1 MALEQSVFVE
11 AASAEDNIPIGTLC
25 LLQMAAAV
33 DTSSVLFGYTMATL
47 RPDEL
52 QLDQSE

>member
-1 MALEQSVFVE
+1 MALERSVSVE
-11 AASAEDNIPIGTLC
+11 ALWPEGNIPMGTLC

-33 DTSSVLFGYTMATL
+33 DTSSVLFGYTMATP